1 MKSNI
6 LDNIRATQRAI
17 LIMAERSAYLR
28 ATLYGRAI
36 RYDTD
41 KVQSS
46 PADTMSDRLADV
58 CDHDA
63 RIRKRQRKLD
73 KQKTDVRRYLYR
85 MPNTDYA
92 RALDLFY
99 LSLSDDG
106 KLLTWADVARVL
118 GKDESYIR
126 KVTHYR
132 AIDQFNNILK
142 NT

>member
-1 MKSNI
+1 
-6 LDNIRATQRAI
+6 
-17 LIMAERSAYLR
+17 MAERSAYLR

-73 KQKTDVRRYLYR
+73 KQKTDVRQYLYR

-142 NT
+142 NS